1 MAWYTPPASTGGS
14 SSASGLI
21 PSNNLSDLTNIATA
35 RTNLGLGS
43 IAIHNSGS
51 FLGSGNNLSDVPNKT
66 TARINLGLTSL
77 ATATTVPVASGGTGL
92 TSYGGANTFLGVNA
106 GGTAYEAK
114 SILGGPGIAITSGT
128 NTIISAIGYHL
139 SGTGKPFDLSV
150 SNSYWTVLTSGNY
163 SISVVSGTPGQAFR
177 IKVYQDG
184 TGNRTISWFS
194 GINWDSGVIP
204 TQASGQNKASW
215 YTFIQTGTSTYDGF
229 QAGQNFFA

>member
-1 MAWYTPPASTGGS
+1 MAWYTPPPGAGGS
-14 SSASGLI
+14 SGSGLI
-21 PSNNLSDLTNIATA
+21 SSNNLSDLTNVSTA

-43 IAIHNSGS
+43 IAVYTSGS

-66 TARINLGLTSL
+66 TARINLGLTAL
-77 ATATTVPVASGGTGL
+77 ATATTVPAASGGTGL
-92 TSYGGANTFLGVNA
+92 TSYGAANTILGVNA
-106 GGTAYEAK
+106 AGTAYEAK
-114 SILGGPGIAITSGT
+114 SLVSGPGIAITSGT
-128 NTIISAIGYHL
+128 NTVISAIGYHL

-150 SNSYWTVLTSGNY
+150 SNSYWTVITSGNY
-163 SISVVSGTPGQAFR
+163 AISVVSGTPGQTFR

-215 YTFIQTGTSTYDGF
+215 YTFIQTGASTYDGF
-229 QAGQNFFA
+229 QAGVNFLA